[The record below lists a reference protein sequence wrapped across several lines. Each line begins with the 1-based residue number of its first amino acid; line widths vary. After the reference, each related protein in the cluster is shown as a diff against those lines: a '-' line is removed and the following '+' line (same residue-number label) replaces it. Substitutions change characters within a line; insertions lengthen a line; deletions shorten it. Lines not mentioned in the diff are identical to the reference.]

1 MPTKPQRGISD
12 WAHGPLG
19 LPMAAILLFLGTVV
33 GSRWLLLSG
42 GVLGGAW
49 LVDLLSLSWSGITLL
64 ETYPRVLRGTV
75 GDVVRTD
82 SGVTEVKGRPAT
94 ATRIEFDGHIARLRA
109 LTVEPM
115 GAWDRREVR
124 LDVELTTRGAS
135 DHVDVTMLRRG
146 PLGLAIARVT
156 HRAPCDVLVLPV
168 PSQPFD
174 LVLWGSADSGKVFA
188 APAGIELAGLREW
201 RTGDRARD
209 ISWRA
214 TARRGG
220 APVVVERGE
229 PLAPAVRIVLHGPA
243 AVPGG
248 DPGWEPLLG
257 RVAATVL
264 AAHRHGRGCSLR
276 WATPH
281 GEQVAVEGT
290 LDQLMRALAGLP
302 PADVPLGLPGAPRA
316 GEVAVATR
324 QAQAYGVAA
333 AVVA

>member
-19 LPMAAILLFLGTVV
+19 LPMAMVLLFLGTMV
-33 GSRWLLLSG
+33 GSRWLLLAG

-49 LVDLLSLSWSGITLL
+49 LVDLLALSWSGITLL

-75 GDVVRTD
+75 GDVVPTD

-94 ATRIEFDGHIARLRA
+94 ATRIELDGHVARLRP

-115 GAWDRREVR
+115 GARDRRAVR
-124 LDVELTTRGAS
+124 LDVELTARGAS
-135 DHVDVTMLRRG
+135 DHLDIVMLRRG

-156 HRAPCDVLVLPV
+156 HQAPCDVLVLPV
-168 PSQPFD
+168 PTQPFD
-174 LVLWGSADSGKVFA
+174 LVMWGSAESGEA
-188 APAGIELAGLREW
+188 CPAPGGTDLVGLREW

-229 PLAPAVRIVLHGPA
+229 PIAPAVRIVLHGPA
-243 AVPGG
+243 PVPAG
-248 DPGWEPLLG
+248 DPGWEPLIA

-276 WATPH
+276 WATPQ
-281 GEQVAVEGT
+281 GEQVAVAGT

-302 PADVPLGLPGAPRA
+302 PADVPLGDPDPARK

-324 QAQAYGVAA
+324 HAHAYGAA
-333 AVVA
+333 QAVVA